1 MKFVNTISFRV
12 SLGELEMT
20 LLFSSL
26 QGISWILYVTKEKRD
41 TRKNKKKNLRKDF
54 H

>member
-26 QGISWILYVTKEKRD
+26 QGISWILYVTRE
-41 TRKNKKKNLRKDF
+41 KNKK
-54 H
+54 

>member
-26 QGISWILYVTKEKRD
+26 QGISWILYVTKEKPS
-41 TRKNKKKNLRKDF
+41 KGFSLKCGSSLV
-54 H
+54 